1 MNFTALYL
9 RFRWLQI
16 PTGLLVMLLQRLP
29 VLRVLTQAECA
40 FEGGA
45 GVVMKSVFAL
55 VALGTIDSVAGA
67 TMFGATTAA
76 PALPAT
82 PASGPVGQQF
92 AVSGTVNTAL
102 SVAFAVTGAP
112 GSPRAWSMSGTLPPG
127 LTMVGGSP
135 VNVTAPYKMTISGT
149 PTTPGSWTVTVTA
162 WESSGAKG
170 KSVDAFCVF
179 TIANGSNAAPAFTT
193 QPQNVSVNA
202 GSAATFTAAASGTPT
217 PTYQWFLGTTS
228 LTGQTSTTL
237 TLSNVQTAN
246 AGSYTV
252 VATNSAGT
260 ATSSAATLVV
270 QTAPSITTQ
279 PASVSVGTGVST
291 SFSVVAA
298 GSAPLSY
305 QWLKGGV
312 NIAGATSSTYSIAS
326 AQTTDVGIYTVAVT
340 NPAGSSVSNQATLT
354 ILAAPVIATQ
364 PQGFSVT
371 VGGNAA
377 FTVVASGAA
386 PLSYQWQLG
395 GVAISG
401 ATSATYTISNVQMS
415 AAGSYAV
422 VVTNMIS
429 SVTSS
434 AATLTVTASAVAP
447 TISTQ
452 PQNVTVTAGVSA
464 SFSVSAAGTAPL
476 TYQWKKGTA
485 SITSATNATYTF
497 ASAQLTD
504 AGSYSVVVTNSAGT
518 ATSGAAT
525 LTVNPA
531 LSAPTIT
538 TQPTSETVATGKNI
552 SFLVATTANPAAS
565 YQWSVSTNGGTSW
578 TTVQDGPNAYA
589 GATTGTLTVMN
600 ASSTMSGYLYRCTA
614 SNSSGSVN
622 SSSLTMSVVAPIF
635 PAPVGLAINGAGV
648 IFVSDSSNNTIQSV
662 STSWQASVLAGTSGQ
677 QGTADGTGAAA
688 LFRQPGGVAIDS
700 AGNLYLADTGNSIIR
715 KITSAGVVTTLAGS
729 ASNQGF
735 RDGVGTAAWFNSPA
749 AIAVDGAGVLYV
761 ADSGNAVIR
770 KIAVDG
776 TVSTLAGT
784 AGATGSTDGSG
795 ASARFN
801 LPSGIALDAAGN
813 LYVSDTVNQLIRK
826 ITAGGGVTTLAGVVL
841 TSGANDGTGLAAKFN
856 LPRGLCADSAGNLYV
871 ADTGNSAIRMV
882 TASGNVTTIAGL
894 SSVAGLL
901 DGPGATA
908 WLNQPKD
915 VKIDAAGNLYVA
927 DTGNAAIRKITPAT
941 IVDTPVITVAAVT
954 PPPPSSSSGGSSA
967 PISAGT
973 PPGKSGAGSLEGW
986 FVLGLAALAAMAR
999 GWRK

>member
-1 MNFTALYL
+1 MNFTALYF

-55 VALGTIDSVAGA
+55 VALGAIDSVAGA
-67 TMFGATTAA
+67 TMFGVN
-76 PALPAT
+76 PAT

-92 AVSGTVNTAL
+92 AISGTVNTAL
-102 SVAFAVTGAP
+102 SVAFTITGAP
-112 GSPRAWSMSGTLPPG
+112 GNPRSWSVSGTLPPG
-127 LTMVGGSP
+127 LSVVGGTP
-135 VNVTAPYKMTISGT
+135 INVSAPYKMTIAGT
-149 PTTPGSWTVTVTA
+149 PTTQGSWTVTVSA
-162 WESSGAKG
+162 WESSNTKG
-170 KSVDAFCVF
+170 SRVDCYCVF
-179 TIANGSNAAPAFTT
+179 TIANGANAAPAFTT
-193 QPQNVSVNA
+193 QPQNVTVNA
-202 GSAATFTAAASGTPT
+202 GSTATFTAVASGSPT
-217 PTYQWFLGTTS
+217 PTFQWLRGTTS

-237 TLSNVQTAN
+237 TLSNVQTAD

-252 VATNSAGT
+252 VATNSVGT
-260 ATSSAATLVV
+260 TTSSAATLTV

-279 PASVSVGTGVST
+279 PASVSVGTGVAT
-291 SFSVVAA
+291 SFSVVAS

-305 QWLKGGV
+305 QWKKGGV

-326 AQTTDVGIYTVAVT
+326 AQTTDVGSYTVAVT
-340 NPAGSSVSNQATLT
+340 NPAGSLVSNAATLT
-354 ILAAPVIATQ
+354 ILAAPVIATP
-364 PQGFSVT
+364 PQSISVIIGSNVTFS
-371 VGGNAA
+371 
-377 FTVVASGAA
+377 VVASGAA

-401 ATSATYTISNVQMS
+401 ATTASYTISNVQVG

-422 VVTNMIS
+422 VVTNTIG

-464 SFSVSAAGTAPL
+464 AFSVSAAGTSPL
-476 TYQWKKGTA
+476 SYQWKKGTA
-485 SITSATNATYTF
+485 TIAAATNATYSI
-497 ASAQLTD
+497 ASTLLTD

-518 ATSGAAT
+518 ATSGSAT
-525 LTVNPA
+525 LTVNPPLA
-531 LSAPTIT
+531 APTIT
-538 TQPTSETVATGKNI
+538 LQPTSETVATGHDV
-552 SFLVATTANPAAS
+552 SFSVATTANPAAS
-565 YQWSVSTNGGTSW
+565 YQWWISTDGGATWAS
-578 TTVQDGPNAYA
+578 VQDGTNYA
-589 GATTGTLTVMN
+589 GATTGTLTVKN
-600 ASSTMSGYLYRCTA
+600 ASVAMSGYLYRCTA

-622 SSSLTMSVVAPIF
+622 SSSLTLSVAAAIF

-648 IFVSDSSNNTIQSV
+648 IFVSDSSTNTIQSV
-662 STSWQASVLAGTSGQ
+662 STSWQASVLAGTSGL

-700 AGNLYLADTGNSIIR
+700 AGNLYVADTGNSIIR
-715 KITSAGVVTTLAGS
+715 KITVAGVVTTLAGS

-749 AIAVDGAGVLYV
+749 AIAVDGAGILYV

-776 TVSTLAGT
+776 TVSTFAGT

-801 LPSGIALDAAGN
+801 LPSGIALDVAGN
-813 LYVSDTVNQLIRK
+813 LYVSDTVNQTIRK
-826 ITAGGGVTTLAGVVL
+826 ITSAGVVSTLAGVAGV
-841 TSGANDGTGLAAKFN
+841 SGSADGSGTAASFSQ
-856 LPRGLCADSAGNLYV
+856 PRGVVVDSAGNVFV
-871 ADTGNSAIRMV
+871 ADTANSAIRKV
-882 TASGNVTTIAGL
+882 TASGNVTTVAGL
-894 SSVAGLL
+894 STVAGLL
-901 DGPGATA
+901 DGVGVGA

-927 DTGNAAIRKITPAT
+927 DTGNAAIRKITPAAV
-941 IVDTPVITVAAVT
+941 VDTPVITAAAVT
-954 PPPPSSSSGGSSA
+954 PPSSSSSSGGSSA
-967 PISAGT
+967 PISDGT
-973 PPGKSGAGSLEGW
+973 PPGKSGAGSMEGW
-986 FVLGLAALAAMAR
+986 FVLGLVALAAMAR
-999 GWRK
+999 GSRK